1 MRNLLFLLLSISIL
15 ASCDGSKKLN
25 YEVIKS
31 DLRAP
36 AYPLITIDPYTSGW
50 SFTDNLFDGSVKHWT
65 GKNFPL
71 VGAVKVDDKVYRFM
85 GTEDIPLISVAPTAE
100 HGGWSGK
107 YTNTKPADNWFS
119 KDFNDE
125 TWKEGPASFGSI
137 PEENTA
143 KTLWNTEFIWVRR
156 VINLE
161 EDLAGKAVFIEYSHD
176 DDAIIYINGIEVV
189 NTGNKVKKNALVKLP
204 DEVVATLKKG
214 ENILAGWCHDRM
226 GVALFDFGLVME
238 EDHNELFK
246 NTAIQ
251 KSVDVQATQTHYE
264 FTCGDVDLKLIFTA
278 PLFMDDLKL
287 LSRPINY
294 ITYEVTS
301 NDGKAHNVDIYI
313 EASSAWA
320 LDKPLQKTVSEAF
333 EENNLVFLKTGSV
346 EQQILGKSG
355 DDVRIDWGYFYLV
368 ADKENTTYGIGES
381 EELRTHFVEGTKK
394 ESNSTKE
401 NSVDKLALTRNLGSV
416 TTASGKIMLGYDDIY
431 SIQYF
436 GDNLR
441 PYWNNEGDQTI
452 TEEFHKADKEYD
464 SLIKRSFKF
473 DKELMETAIKSGGKK
488 YADLCALAYRQAI
501 SAHKLVEAPNGDLL
515 YLSKENFSNG
525 SIGTVDI
532 TYPSAPLFLYYNPE
546 LTKGLMNHIFYYSES
561 GKWKKDFP
569 AHDIGTYPLANGQ
582 TYGGDMPVEEAGNML
597 AITAAIATVEGN
609 ANYAEKHWDVLTTWT
624 DYLVEKGLDPENQ
637 LCTDDFAGHFAHN
650 VNLSVKAIMGIASYG
665 RLADMLGKK
674 EIAEEYTGKAKEMAQ
689 EWMKMADD
697 GDHYRL
703 TFDKPG
709 TWSQKY
715 NLVWDK
721 LLKMDIFPKE
731 VVEKEISYYLTKQNE
746 YGLPLDNRET
756 YTKTDWVM
764 WSATL
769 ADDKAT
775 FEKFI
780 SPIHLFMNT
789 TPDRVPMSD
798 WVFTDRPNQR
808 GFQARSVVGGYY
820 IKMLDDKL
828 NQNLK

>member
-1 MRNLLFLLLSISIL
+1 MRNLLFLLLSVTLLI
-15 ASCDGSKKLN
+15 SCDANKKLN

-50 SFTDNLFDGSVKHWT
+50 SFTDNLYDGSVKHWT

-71 VGAVKVDDKVYRFM
+71 VGAVKVDNKVYRFM

-100 HGGWSGK
+100 HGGWTGK
-107 YTNTKPADNWFS
+107 YTYTKPADNWLE
-119 KDFNDE
+119 KDFNDNS
-125 TWKEGPASFGSI
+125 WKEGPGAFGSI
-137 PEENTA
+137 PQENTA

-156 VINLE
+156 IVNLE
-161 EDLAGKAVFIEYSHD
+161 EDLAGKTVFIEYSHD

-189 NTGNKVKKNALVKLP
+189 NTGNKVKKNALVKLS
-204 DEVVATLKKG
+204 DEVVATLKEG

-238 EDHNELFK
+238 QDHKELLK

-264 FTCGDVDLKLIFTA
+264 FTCGDVDLKLSFTA

-287 LSRPINY
+287 LSRPVNY
-294 ITYEVTS
+294 ISYEITS
-301 NDGKAHNVDIYI
+301 NDDKAHDVELYL

-333 EENNLVFLKTGSV
+333 EDNNLVFLKTGSV
-346 EQQILGKSG
+346 DQQILGKSG

-368 ADKENTTYGIGES
+368 ADKENTTYAIGES

-394 ESNSTKE
+394 ESNNNKE
-401 NSVDKLALTRNLGSV
+401 NSVAKLALTRNLGSI
-416 TTASGKIMLGYDDIY
+416 TSASGMIMLGYDDIY

-441 PYWNNEGDQTI
+441 PYWNNEGDKTI
-452 TEEFHKADKEYD
+452 TEIFHQANKEYD
-464 SLIKRSFKF
+464 SLIKRSFEF
-473 DKELMETAIKSGGKK
+473 DKELMETATKSGGKN

-515 YLSKENFSNG
+515 FLSKENFSNG
-525 SIGTVDI
+525 SIGTVDV

-546 LTKGLMNHIFYYSES
+546 LTKGLLNHIFYYSES

-597 AITAAIATVEGN
+597 ALTAAIATVEGN
-609 ANYAEKHWDVLTTWT
+609 ANYAEKHWDILTLWT

-674 EIAEEYTGKAKEMAQ
+674 EIAEEYTNKAKEMAQ
-689 EWMKMADD
+689 EWMTMADD

-703 TFDKPG
+703 TFDQPG

-715 NLVWDK
+715 NLIWDK
-721 LLKMDIFPKE
+721 LLKMGIFPKE

-756 YTKTDWVM
+756 YTKTDWIT
-764 WSATL
+764 WTATL

-780 SPIHLFMNT
+780 DPVHLFMNT

-828 NQNLK
+828 NKR